1 MTCRFLHRDK
11 REAIVKKETEGN
23 FNLTKNALKR
33 PEKEIFSTLLALK
46 RDSTVRSCF
55 FFYCG
60 PDYTVLPPSN
70 ALVKNKCTEIHRQ
83 EARTNLGLSIIEQL
97 ELWEKN

>member
-1 MTCRFLHRDK
+1 MIVDCRFPHRDK

-33 PEKEIFSTLLALK
+33 PEKEIFSTLLVLK
-46 RDSTVRSCF
+46 TDRTVRSCF
-55 FFYCG
+55 FYHCG
-60 PDYTVLPPSN
+60 PDYTVLSPSKA

-83 EARTNLGLSIIEQL
+83 EAKSNLGFSII
-97 ELWEKN
+97 